1 MREHLSSFWYHVQ
14 SLPYI
19 FWALII
25 FCAAVFVFLG
35 PYFLLK
41 AHKQEKIAEIC
52 QKWIVAPVIFI
63 LAIGFSSML
72 FKFIDYQNKAGVANA
87 ADKKELQKLLNLAN
101 TENTSLR
108 TEIENL
114 RHASLNVQNFSKI
127 TKLSL
132 IETDMVST
140 IYHTEIFD
148 DEPNVIGKGS
158 HGKQFC
164 LVSHYNIK
172 GLNYGIDLDKIYV
185 SLIDNKLYIFGLQ
198 PQYIGPEV
206 KTYASND
213 VLCEIRKYTSENGQ
227 IKIDKVLYDPE
238 SILKMEE
245 LSKKYHIDDT
255 ERINNT
261 TEEFEWI
268 NDLVEKEAK
277 DFIST
282 YFKPLE
288 KEIIFEDTV
297 ESPDNSIPL
306 KLFYQN
312 TFENVSLWNDLNSE
326 EK

>member
-1 MREHLSSFWYHVQ
+1 MREHLSSFWYHIQ
-14 SLPYI
+14 SIPYI

-25 FCAAVFVFLG
+25 FCLIVAVFLV
-35 PYFLLK
+35 PYFVLK
-41 AHKQEKIAEIC
+41 AKGHERIAEII
-52 QKWIVAPVIFI
+52 QKWLVAPLVFI
-63 LAIGFSSML
+63 LAIGFSSNL
-72 FKFIDYQNKAGVANA
+72 FKFIDYQNKAGVANE

-172 GLNYGIDLDKIYV
+172 GLNYGIDLDKINV
-185 SLIDNKLYIFGLQ
+185 SIIDDKLHIYGLQ

-227 IKIDKVLYDPE
+227 MKIDKVLYDPE

-255 ERINNT
+255 ARINNT

-268 NDLVEKEAK
+268 NNLVENEAK

-288 KEIIFEDTV
+288 KEIIFEDAI
-297 ESPDNSIPL
+297 ESPGNSIPL